1 MFTATSKEEY
11 SMSTAVIQ
19 PPSPAIEPGHIFFP
33 KAIPLRLDSPV
44 PAFSFGRRI
53 DLNRTFLASHQMPST
68 SHRRTL
74 TVSFLL
80 HVVLL
85 AVPILVSMWFT
96 DALDFR
102 TYTKTLLV
110 GPPPPPPVRPPAVAT
125 AAVRNT
131 VHRVLIVN
139 GKLLAPRA
147 IPAHIAM
154 LREEPLPPEADTAS
168 GVSGGI
174 WGGLPGAAFNV
185 MSPVAKSAPTPPP
198 LEKPKEPIR
207 VGGKVLPP
215 RPLYAPQPVYPVLA
229 RQARVEGFVVL
240 DATFDAQGSVTNLTV
255 ISGPQLLYGAALQT
269 VSTWKYE
276 PVYLNG
282 VPVPFKMEVTVHFHL
297 N

>member
-1 MFTATSKEEY
+1 M
-11 SMSTAVIQ
+11 IQ
-19 PPSPAIEPGHIFFP
+19 PPSPAIAPGHIFFP
-33 KAIPLRLDSPV
+33 KAPPLRLDSTV

-53 DLNRTFLASHQMPST
+53 DLNRSFLTSHRMPST
-68 SHRRTL
+68 AHRRTL
-74 TVSFLL
+74 TVSILL

-125 AAVRNT
+125 VMVRNN

-147 IPAHIAM
+147 IPTQIAM
-154 LREEPLPPEADTAS
+154 LHEEPLPPEANTAG
-168 GVSGGI
+168 GVPGGI
-174 WGGLPGAAFNV
+174 WGGLPGAAFNEV
-185 MSPVAKSAPTPPP
+185 SPVAKSAPPIPPM
-198 LEKPKEPIR
+198 EKPKEPVR

-215 RPLYAPQPVYPVLA
+215 RPLYAPPPVYPVLA
-229 RQARVEGFVVL
+229 RQAHVEGNVVL
-240 DATFDAQGSVTNLTV
+240 DATFDAQGSVTNLNV
-255 ISGPQLLYGAALQT
+255 VSGPQLLYGAALQT

-282 VPVPFKMEVTVHFHL
+282 VPVPFMMEVTVHFHL

>member
-1 MFTATSKEEY
+1 
-11 SMSTAVIQ
+11 MSTTMIQ
-19 PPSPAIEPGHIFFP
+19 PPSPAIAPGHIFFP
-33 KAIPLRLDSPV
+33 QASPSRV
-44 PAFSFGRRI
+44 DFSAPAFSFGRRI
-53 DLNRTFLASHQMPST
+53 DLNRTLLTSHRMPSA
-68 SHRRTL
+68 SHRRTV
-74 TVSFLL
+74 TVSVML

-85 AVPILVSMWFT
+85 AIPILLSMWFT

-110 GPPPPPPVRPPAVAT
+110 GPPPPPAVRPPAAAT
-125 AAVRNT
+125 ATAHAT
-131 VHRVLIVN
+131 AHRVLIVN

-154 LREEPLPPEADTAS
+154 LHEEPLPPEANTPG
-168 GVSGGI
+168 GVPGGI

-185 MSPVAKSAPTPPP
+185 VSPVAKSAPAPPP
-198 LEKPKEPIR
+198 TERPKEPIR

-240 DATFDAQGSVTNLTV
+240 DATFDAQGTVTNLTV

-282 VPVPFKMEVTVHFHL
+282 VPVPFMMEVTVHFHL